1 MDPDVRSGKPCLVGT
16 RIDVATIVG
25 AVATG
30 ESVETVAEHYALSVE
45 HVRRALRSAAMPSA
59 GEGHARRRKFRVS
72 FKISPA
78 SHRRRTGSRPLE
90 VRHCL
95 FCCYLEFG
103 TGTGIRTPVPW
114 LRTTCPDP

>member
-1 MDPDVRSGKPCLVGT
+1 MSDFGVCPGVSMDPDVRSGKPCLVGT

-45 HVRRALRSAAMPSA
+45 QMRRALRSAAMPSA
-59 GEGHARRRKFRVS
+59 GEGHARRRKFQES

-78 SHRRRTGSRPLE
+78 SPPVADRLPPTE
-90 VRHCL
+90 V
-95 FCCYLEFG
+95 
-103 TGTGIRTPVPW
+103 P
-114 LRTTCPDP
+114 